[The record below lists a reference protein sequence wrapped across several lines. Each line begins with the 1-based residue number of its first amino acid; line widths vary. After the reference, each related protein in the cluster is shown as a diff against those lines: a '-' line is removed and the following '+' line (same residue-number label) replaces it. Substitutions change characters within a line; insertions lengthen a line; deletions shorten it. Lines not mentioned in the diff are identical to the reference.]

1 MRLLTTLAFA
11 SGALALATGP
21 VQHPADQRTVEGD
34 ALLNAENAVLVTPE
48 ITSRDETVPSSE
60 LEKRMGGTQA
70 TIRLPT
76 EPSPASI
83 VIAGVTVSFIMTYR
97 WVERQ
102 GMNAKQYYVEYV
114 KFHNRNRERKLV
126 QAVANGAF
134 IQDRLMESGFSQTRD
149 APQGITNFVLTV
161 ADSRDGEL

>member
-1 MRLLTTLAFA
+1 MTDVFC
-11 SGALALATGP
+11 TG
-21 VQHPADQRTVEGD
+21 RR
-34 ALLNAENAVLVTPE
+34 
-48 ITSRDETVPSSE
+48 ITSWDETVPSSE
-60 LEKRMGGTQA
+60 LEKRVSGSQA

-83 VIAGVTVSFIMTYR
+83 VIAGITVSFIMTYR

-102 GMNAKQYYVEYV
+102 GLNAKQYYVQYV
-114 KFHNRNRERKLV
+114 KFRNRNSERKLV

-134 IQDRLMESGFSQTRD
+134 IQDRLMESGFEQTRD
-149 APQGITNFVLTV
+149 APEGITNFVLTV